1 MMSFGP
7 DRGRLSRRT
16 ADIDRPAVFDTF
28 DPTGPL
34 TEIPETG
41 RATRHIGLRF
51 SSVASGYEAP
61 HRPGAEAPRHRPQGA
76 TRLPTKTVKPTSPST
91 GQTAAAQRGL
101 KDKIAWLAID
111 DLKPF

>member
-61 HRPGAEAPRHRPQGA
+61 HRPGAEPPRHRPAGRNEA
-76 TRLPTKTVKPTSPST
+76 ADKN
-91 GQTAAAQRGL
+91 GQANESKYRPNSGRPARAEGQ
-101 KDKIAWLAID
+101 DCLACNR
-111 DLKPF
+111 